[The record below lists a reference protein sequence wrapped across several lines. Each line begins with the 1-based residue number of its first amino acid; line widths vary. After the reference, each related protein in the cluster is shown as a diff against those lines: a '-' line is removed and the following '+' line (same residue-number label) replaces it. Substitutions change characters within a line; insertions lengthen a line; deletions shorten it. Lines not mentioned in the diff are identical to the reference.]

1 MNPIEELELKLI
13 SPPRGSVLE
22 IKVAFP
28 GSPKTY
34 SYVAVEAAGGW
45 YLTNMRSDPA
55 MTWEGLIEWF
65 KSKDANVVSIRR
77 ATEWETL

>member
-1 MNPIEELELKLI
+1 M
-13 SPPRGSVLE
+13 PPRGSVLE
-22 IKVAFP
+22 IKIAFP
-28 GSPKTY
+28 DSPKIY

-55 MTWEGLIEWF
+55 MTWDGLVDWF
-65 KSKDANVVSIRR
+65 KSKDANVVSVRR